1 MNNNLQFEKH
11 IRILPQKE
19 TIITTLKKK
28 RETCF
33 CKWHFY
39 LIYFVISVQKIHSTF
54 EWKWSSTGMSYLTVI
69 YNIINYTNF
78 QILQNLSLCDARLLH
93 SYLLHCLFAVSC
105 VQTRWEEMITGKNI
119 YSYKH
124 YKWWNVEIPMLTTC
138 KGNKSNIIWNLTRKI
153 SRPIQTNEIRLSQGF
168 LKKCKMCIK

>member
-1 MNNNLQFEKH
+1 MNNTFQSILLDWKCIIILLQKIILKRGEKN
-11 IRILPQKE
+11 
-19 TIITTLKKK
+19 
-28 RETCF
+28 ETCF

-105 VQTRWEEMITGKNI
+105 VQTRWEEIITGKNI

-124 YKWWNVEIPMLTTC
+124 HKWWNVKIPILTTC
-138 KGNKSNIIWNLTRKI
+138 KRNKK
-153 SRPIQTNEIRLSQGF
+153 
-168 LKKCKMCIK
+168 